1 MMVIGAETFT
11 LQSRKAHPAIWV
23 TKHQGAQGPQD
34 FFGVGLLPRAIVSA
48 QPRRSRARDQSLTGR
63 RTDRPASSD
72 MTLSSCGGSC
82 GPRCR
87 QRSGR
92 RDRGCSRG
100 GAIAHL
106 APPPRPERQLGGWRR
121 PFVTFTSRDRKTP
134 NVGAAWRRGW
144 PPEREPAA
152 SLRPYADIPPGV
164 VILNATTGT
173 IRRITLRGG
182 WRLRADR
189 AIGGG

>member
-23 TKHQGAQGPQD
+23 TKPSRGPRPQD
-34 FFGVGLLPRAIVSA
+34 FFGVGRLPRAILSA
-48 QPRRSRARDQSLTGR
+48 QPQRARSRDQSVTGR
-63 RTDRPASSD
+63 KTIRPASSD

-92 RDRGCSRG
+92 RDRSCSGG

-106 APPPRPERQLGGWRR
+106 AQPPRQERRLGGRR
-121 PFVTFTSRDRKTP
+121 SAVRNLYEPRSQNTESRGRLAVRLAAEQPANRATGCPCDCVGSTS
-134 NVGAAWRRGW
+134 
-144 PPEREPAA
+144 
-152 SLRPYADIPPGV
+152 GV
-164 VILNATTGT
+164 PL
-173 IRRITLRGG
+173 
-182 WRLRADR
+182 
-189 AIGGG
+189 